1 MYCEINHITPDQM
14 PTHLEHLDAER
25 NCFRF
30 YRLDIQPT
38 LFGGWSLVRQWGRIG
53 TWGRQAISC
62 FETRKEA
69 KRALERFASNKCRR
83 GYAVVQE

>member
-1 MYCEINHITPDQM
+1 M
-14 PTHLEHLDAER
+14 PTYLEYLNDER

-53 TWGRQAISC
+53 TWGRLRISC
-62 FETRKEA
+62 FETREEA
-69 KRALERFASNKCRR
+69 EGEAARLARSKCRR
-83 GYAVVQE
+83 GYQEIVT